1 MTDHSDLFPIVS
13 LSNID
18 LEPYELRTG
27 TVNGYCTRIYGILQE
42 RSYKSRDRLNV
53 RWHVQYSLSRHR
65 RSHPPN

>member
-27 TVNGYCTRIYGILQE
+27 TVNGYCTRIYGI
-42 RSYKSRDRLNV
+42 RCKSDRTNPETTKRALA
-53 RWHVQYSLSRHR
+53 RPIFAFTAQAISST
-65 RSHPPN
+65 